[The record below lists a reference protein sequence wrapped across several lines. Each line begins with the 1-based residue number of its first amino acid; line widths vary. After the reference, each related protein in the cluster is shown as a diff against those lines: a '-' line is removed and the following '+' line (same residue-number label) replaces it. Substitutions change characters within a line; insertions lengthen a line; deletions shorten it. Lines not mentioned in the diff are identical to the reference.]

1 MKIKNINVGFD
12 KLNKVLHVADIHI
25 RNYQRHTE
33 YKQIFKELYKGVDDL
48 PENSI
53 VYVAGDVVHNKTD
66 ISPELISLTSE
77 FLKNLADRRHTI
89 VITGNHDTNL
99 NNTSRL
105 DALSPIIK
113 NLNHPKLHYL
123 KDSGVYKIADTHF
136 TVFSIFDPASDFIKA
151 ESFEADTKIAL
162 FHGPVQSSKTDI
174 GYEVTGEEYTS
185 NLFDGYDLSLLGD
198 IHKRQYVDKAK
209 TICYP
214 GSLIQQNFGEAFKHH
229 GYAVWD
235 IPSRKPKYVDIPNKY
250 GFYTIDVKDGVL
262 PNIDDIPKQPR
273 LRIRTTNTTEAELK
287 SIIKEV
293 KKKCRANDIIT
304 IKQDKIKG
312 IASTSRSLT
321 RDVRDVNYQN
331 KLLKDYIEKN
341 HDVDDNLMRQI
352 KSINKTLN
360 DSLLNED
367 ITRNVTWR
375 MKNFEFSNMFSYG
388 DGNTINFSKAKD
400 VIGLFAPNHAGKS
413 AILDSLAFCIFDRCS
428 RGKSAVD
435 IMNNTKNTFHCKL
448 ELEIDGVTYF
458 IERRAK
464 RILKGW
470 QKGKVRVDVDFW
482 YIDEEGEK
490 VSLNGEQRRD
500 TDKNIQ
506 GYLGEYDDFILTALS
521 VQNNNTGFIDKS
533 QFEKKDL
540 LSQFLDITVF
550 EQLYALANEEIRDV
564 QALLKDFGNTDYSQE
579 LIDKEDKLEK
589 CEIRYEQYQAEKKDV
604 ESNIKEKSKEILS
617 LTKSLHKKLPLDNLE
632 ELEREKQSNESRIKD
647 IDERLKSDEKIA
659 IHNKELVAAAEE
671 KVSRY
676 EQSNVEGKYI
686 EYKACISELQSLNQ
700 TKEMLKKDVL
710 HKQEKLDAIGQF
722 DPNCTFCKN
731 NDFVKTAHKTKTS
744 LENDKVVA
752 RELVESIKSYKTQLD
767 SFNGIESDI
776 NDLTDQRSIISQI
789 QRERDAGRIAY
800 YQAKEVRD
808 KIITRNK
815 ELDKLIERYHKNLQA
830 IEQNKEIN
838 SEIRV
843 RENEQDTLKTELSL
857 VDDKRQLCYSDIKV
871 YKTDIKNINNHIKK
885 AHSLEIKL
893 KAYEYY
899 LDAIKRDGIPY
910 EIISDT
916 LPYIQEEVNN
926 ILSQV
931 VDFELEFDVDG
942 KNILTY
948 IKYGQSTWSLE
959 MTSGMEKFI
968 SSLAIRVALINIS
981 NLPRPTFLAIDEGF
995 GNLDSSNISS
1005 MSMLFDYLKTEFDFI
1020 LIISHIDVMRDM
1032 VDDAIEISKQ
1042 HSLSNVIY

>member
-1 MKIKNINVGFD
+1 MNIKNISVEFD
-12 KLNKVLHVADIHI
+12 TLDTILHVADIHI

-33 YKQIFKELYKGVDDL
+33 YRAVFKELYKGVDNL
-48 PENSI
+48 PENAI

-105 DALSPIIK
+105 DALTPIIN
-113 NLNHPKLHYL
+113 NLNHPNLHYL
-123 KDSGVYKIADTHF
+123 KDSGVYKIANVHF
-136 TVFSIFDPASDFIKA
+136 TVFSIFDPPSEFIKA
-151 ESFEADTKIAL
+151 DSFTGATKIAL
-162 FHGPVQSSKTDI
+162 FHGPVKSSKTDI
-174 GYEVTGEEYTS
+174 GYEVTGEEYTAD
-185 NLFDGYDLSLLGD
+185 LFNGYDLSLLGD

-235 IPSRKPKYVDIPNKY
+235 VAKRKPIYTDVPNKY
-250 GFYTIDVKDGVL
+250 GFYTIDVKDGIL

-287 SIIKEV
+287 SIIKDV

-312 IASTSRSLT
+312 TASTSRALT

-331 KLLKDYIEKN
+331 KLLEEYIEKN
-341 HDVDDNLMRQI
+341 HDVDSILLRKI
-352 KSINKTLN
+352 KSINKALN
-360 DSLLNED
+360 GMLLNED
-367 ITRNVTWR
+367 ITRNVTWTL
-375 MKNFEFSNMFSYG
+375 KHFEFSNMFSYG
-388 DGNTINFSKAKD
+388 GGNKINFEKAKD

-413 AILDSLAFCIFDRCS
+413 AILDALAFCIFDRCS
-428 RGKSAVD
+428 RGKSASD
-435 IMNNTKNTFHCKL
+435 IMNNTKNTFECKL
-448 ELEIDGVTYF
+448 QFEIDGVDYY
-458 IERRAK
+458 IERKAK
-464 RILKGW
+464 RVLKGW
-470 QKGKVRVDVDFW
+470 MKGKVRVDVDFW
-482 YIDEEGEK
+482 YVDEDGNN

-500 TDKNIQ
+500 TDKSIQ

-550 EQLYALANEEIRDV
+550 EQLYALANDEIRDV
-564 QALLKDFGNTDYSQE
+564 QALLKDFGNTDYSQQ
-579 LIDKEDKLEK
+579 LIDVEDKLDKSE
-589 CEIRYEQYQAEKKDV
+589 ERYAEYQVQRADIESRIKDL
-604 ESNIKEKSKEILS
+604 SKAILS
-617 LTKSLHKKLPLDNLE
+617 LTKSLHKKVPLDNIDLLDVERDNVLSQINVINDRLESDEQVALKNKQILVNCTTEVERLESDDVEQKYKELLGSRE
-632 ELEREKQSNESRIKD
+632 ELSALNRQ
-647 IDERLKSDEKIA
+647 
-659 IHNKELVAAAEE
+659 KEL
-671 KVSRY
+671 
-676 EQSNVEGKYI
+676 
-686 EYKACISELQSLNQ
+686 
-700 TKEMLKKDVL
+700 LKKDVQ
-710 HKQEKLDAIGQF
+710 HKQERLDAIGQF
-722 DPNCTFCKN
+722 DPNCSFCQD
-731 NDFVKTAHKTKTS
+731 NDFVKTANATRDS
-744 LENDKVVA
+744 LEEDKAVA
-752 RELVESIKSYKTQLD
+752 RKLMSDIKAVNEQLD
-767 SFNGIESDI
+767 SYVGISGKIDE
-776 NDLTDQRSIISQI
+776 LREYRHTISRI
-789 QRERDAGRIAY
+789 QRERDLGRIAY
-800 YQAKEVRD
+800 YKAKESRD
-808 KIITRNK
+808 KLSQRVTDIDIQVK
-815 ELDKLIERYHKNLQA
+815 RYHENLQA
-830 IEQNKEIN
+830 IEENSVINKEIQN
-838 SEIRV
+838 RDE
-843 RENEQDTLKTELSL
+843 EQDALKEELN
-857 VDDKRQLCYSDIKV
+857 VINNKRQMCYSDIKV
-871 YKTDIKNINNHIKK
+871 CKTDIRTINSHIKK
-885 AHSLEIKL
+885 AHELEVRL

-948 IKYGQSTWSLE
+948 IKYGDNTWSLE

-995 GNLDSSNISS
+995 GNLDSTNINS
-1005 MSMLFDYLKTEFDFI
+1005 MAMLFDYLKTEFDFI

-1032 VDDAIEISKQ
+1032 VDDVIEISKQ
-1042 HSLSNVIY
+1042 HTLSNVIY